1 MNNTMKN
8 TPRSIAFIMGVFL
21 VLPFLGHTQAKKT
34 ASPTVNTKSSS
45 STTLGHSIQI
55 KLNPYQNVKIYLGTN
70 YGNSRVL
77 ADSTLLNEK
86 SEGVFQSTKKLTPGI
101 YFVVSPKFAILFDFL
116 VDEAQHFKIVADTF
130 HLTDVVITGSK
141 ENDVFKEYSKV
152 MNTIGIQLNE
162 LETKFKAATNK
173 KDSISITDQYN
184 NKKKEMVEIRQGVI
198 KNQPKSMT
206 AFFLNVMQRPDA
218 PAIPIVNGKAD
229 SVYPYYY
236 VKNHFWDD
244 VVFNDDRLLRTPFFE
259 TKLDEYF
266 KNYISREPDSIIEEV
281 QYMLTVAKTGKEIFP
296 FLLFKFTNKYIAPE
310 FMGQDKVFL
319 HIYQNFFAKGDTV
332 LLNEASRRSITDR
345 AYSMMANQLGLAAPQ
360 LVLNDIQDKKIS
372 LYDMKAPYTFVA
384 FWDPTCSHCKV
395 EIPRVDSFYKAIW
408 SGLKVKVLSVNIN
421 FKELTAWKTFI
432 KEDKLEGWT
441 HAYQTEADLNN
452 EVKAGKPTTIRQ
464 LYDVFKT
471 PTFYLLDSEKR
482 IIAKNLSIEQ
492 FNDFLIN
499 TNNKKERK

>member
-1 MNNTMKN
+1 MKN

-21 VLPFLGHTQAKKT
+21 VLPFLGHAQAKKT
-34 ASPTVNTKSSS
+34 ASPAVNTKPTVI
-45 STTLGHSIQI
+45 STMGHSIQI
-55 KLNPYQNVKIYLGTN
+55 TLKPYQNVKIYLGTN

-101 YFVVSPKFAILFDFL
+101 YFVVSPKYAILFDLL
-116 VDEAQHFKIVADTF
+116 VDEAQHFKIVADTL
-130 HLTDVVITGSK
+130 HLTDVVIVGSK
-141 ENDVFKEYSKV
+141 ENDVFKEYSKA
-152 MNTIGIQLNE
+152 MNTIGSQLNE
-162 LETKFKAATNK
+162 LETKFKTATNK
-173 KDSISITDQYN
+173 KDSTSITDQYN
-184 NKKKEMVEIRQGVI
+184 NKKKEMVENRQGVI

-206 AFFLNVMQRPDA
+206 AFFLNVMQRPDV

-259 TKLDEYF
+259 PKLDEYF

-296 FLLFKFTNKYIAPE
+296 FLLFKFTNKYITPE

-432 KEDKLEGWT
+432 KENKLEGWT

-471 PTFYLLDSEKR
+471 PTFYLLDSGKR

-499 TNNKKERK
+499 TTNKKEGK